1 MKIEIDLSDIFCG
14 DESPCD
20 LQEAIRQEVVDN
32 LTAKIQAGIGKRV
45 DEQISAALDKEV
57 TAAIALQMPAIID
70 DLINATYTPVTNWG
84 ERKAPTT
91 LRSALVASLNS
102 QMVYKR
108 TQYEGERNV
117 FTKAV
122 DSLVSENLKT
132 FQAEFNK
139 LVTADFTKAAMAH
152 ATAELKKKLGF
163 V

>member
-32 LTAKIQAGIGKRV
+32 LTAKIQLGIGKRV
-45 DEQISAALDKEV
+45 DEQISAVLNKEV
-57 TAAIALQMPAIID
+57 AAAVALQMPAIID
-70 DLINATYTPVTNWG
+70 DLINATYTPVSEWG

-91 LRSALVASLNS
+91 LRSALVQSLNS

-108 TQYEGERNV
+108 AQYESDRNV

-163 V
+163 

>member
-32 LTAKIQAGIGKRV
+32 LTAKIQLGIGKRV
-45 DEQISAALDKEV
+45 DEQSSAVLDKEV
-57 TAAIALQMPAIID
+57 AAAIALQMPDIID

-102 QMVYKR
+102 QMVYKHA
-108 TQYEGERNV
+108 QYESDRNI

-139 LVTADFTKAAMAH
+139 LVTADFTKAALAH

-163 V
+163 